1 MSLTAKRCSPS
12 TPSQPATWTHD
23 LKLRVIACL
32 NKLSDRDTLALATAE
47 LESIARALTQDSFA
61 PFLSCLHNTD
71 ASSKSPVRKQCV
83 HLLALLSRSHGDSL
97 SPFLSKMIS
106 TVLRRLR
113 DPDSAVRSACVDA
126 VAAMS
131 SRITKPPFSA
141 FFKPLMDAITLEQ
154 DLNAQIGSALCLA
167 AAIDAAPDPD
177 VELLR
182 KSLPRLGK
190 LARNEGFKAKA
201 ALLVL
206 TGSVV
211 GASGASSRGVLD
223 WLVPCVVEF
232 LISEDW
238 TVRKAAAEALGK
250 VAVTERSLAAEYKLS
265 CLNSLES
272 RRFDKVYIKLDSVWS
287 LRKGGKR
294 KNKIFSRISVCELR
308 L

>member
-1 MSLTAKRCSPS
+1 
-12 TPSQPATWTHD
+12 
-23 LKLRVIACL
+23 
-32 NKLSDRDTLALATAE
+32 
-47 LESIARALTQDSFA
+47 
-61 PFLSCLHNTD
+61 
-71 ASSKSPVRKQCV
+71 
-83 HLLALLSRSHGDSL
+83 
-97 SPFLSKMIS
+97 MIS

-223 WLVPCVVEF
+223 WLGPCVVEF

-250 VAVTERSLAAEYKLS
+250 VAVTERNLAAEYKLS

-272 RRFDKVYIKLDSVWS
+272 RRFDKVYIKLDSVWL

-294 KNKIFSRISVCELR
+294 KNKIFSRTSVCELR